1 MQTEAMIPAND
12 FCIHHQVEL
21 SFIYAL
27 HESGLIETSKIEEEI
42 FVPLSQLKQLETM
55 VKMHY
60 EMDINL
66 EGIETINYL
75 LKQINHMQQQMIQLN
90 NKLNYYSMD

>member
-66 EGIETINYL
+66 EGIETINHL

>member
-66 EGIETINYL
+66 EGIETINHL

-90 NKLNYYSMD
+90 NKLNYYSTD